1 MMLMELVR
9 RTLVVLD
16 RASDDEIAG
25 YMLDAHLIR
34 VHPRL
39 VSAVRKSMKHREHA
53 LSLKKRRVRC
63 RAAGTLAADAAP
75 GEGAPLA
82 LPAEIE

>member
-1 MMLMELVR
+1 MTLMELVR

-16 RASDDEIAG
+16 RASDEDIAG

-53 LSLKKRRVRC
+53 VSARKRRARF
-63 RAAGTLAADAAP
+63 RAAETLTAKAAP
-75 GEGAPLA
+75 AESAALA
-82 LPAEIE
+82 LPAGIE

>member
-1 MMLMELVR
+1 MTLMELVR

-16 RASDDEIAG
+16 RASDEDIAG

-39 VSAVRKSMKHREHA
+39 VSAVRKSMKHRDHA
-53 LSLKKRRVRC
+53 LSAKKRRARF
-63 RAAGTLAADAAP
+63 RAAETLAPDSGL
-75 GEGAPLA
+75 GESAPLA
-82 LPAEIE
+82 LPAGIE